1 MISFGLVI
9 YKVQD
14 LKGGSEII
22 YFSAIDLETET
33 VVIDSP
39 DPSPIKEVAVTIPL
53 TEAFVADNNPT
64 VEIPVRLTLPCTFNL
79 DPDGSVAP

>member
-1 MISFGLVI
+1 M
-9 YKVQD
+9 
-14 LKGGSEII
+14 
-22 YFSAIDLETET
+22 SAMDLEAET
-33 VVIDSP
+33 DVIFDSP